1 MKKIVTCIDFWIF
14 YKIILISQIYNNL
27 AKFSSIIESPL
38 NLVNFAFAF
47 TLCPR
52 LTRAAASR
60 FSISNSANNGGEV
73 GWIKETLLS
82 ENLNSILK
90 KINKNEITEPIKY
103 PTGYLILRINDKK
116 ELKQKINIEKELNE
130 LVMYEKNR
138 QLNQFSLL
146 LFKKLKQNIQINE
159 Y

>member
-1 MKKIVTCIDFWIF
+1 M
-14 YKIILISQIYNNL
+14 
-27 AKFSSIIESPL
+27 
-38 NLVNFAFAF
+38 
-47 TLCPR
+47 
-52 LTRAAASR
+52 
-60 FSISNSANNGGEV
+60 
-73 GWIKETLLS
+73 LS

-90 KINKNEITEPIKY
+90 KINKNEITKPIKY

-116 ELKQKINIEKELNE
+116 ELKQKINIEKELDE

-138 QLNQFSLL
+138 QLSQFSLL